1 MQVRSGRW
9 LLVLLLGAGALLA
22 PGPSRARAE
31 DPSFPLTIREHRF
44 EPAELQ
50 VPAGVKVRLIV
61 RNADATV
68 EEFESYSL
76 HREKVV
82 PGGGEITVL
91 IGPLSPG
98 TYDFFGDFNPQT
110 AQGRI
115 VVK

>member
-1 MQVRSGRW
+1 MEMRLTRW
-9 LLVLLLGAGALLA
+9 FLVLLLGAIALLA
-22 PGPSRARAE
+22 TGPSRARAE
-31 DPSFPLTIREHRF
+31 DPSFPLTIRGHRF
-44 EPAELQ
+44 EPTELQ
-50 VPAGVKVRLIV
+50 VPAGVKLRLVV

-76 HREKVV
+76 HREKIV

-91 IGPLSPG
+91 IGPLTPG

-115 VVK
+115 IAK

>member
-1 MQVRSGRW
+1 MRLGQRI
-9 LLVLLLGAGALLA
+9 LVLLLGAASLLA
-22 PGPSRARAE
+22 PGSSRARAE
-31 DPSFPLTIREHRF
+31 DPSFPVTIRGHRF
-44 EPAELQ
+44 EPSELQ
-50 VPAGVKVRLIV
+50 VPAGVKLRLIV

-76 HREKVV
+76 HREKIV
-82 PGGGEITVL
+82 PGGGEITLL

-115 VVK
+115 IVK

>member
-1 MQVRSGRW
+1 MMLRRSW
-9 LLVLLLGAGALLA
+9 AFLLLLGMAVIGL

-31 DPSFPLTIREHRF
+31 DPSFPLTIRGHRF
-44 EPAELQ
+44 EPSELH
-50 VPAGVKVRLIV
+50 VPAGVKLRLVV

-76 HREKVV
+76 HREKIV

-91 IGPLSPG
+91 VGPLSPG

-115 VVK
+115 VAK

>member
-1 MQVRSGRW
+1 MRLGRRI
-9 LLVLLLGAGALLA
+9 LLLLLGGALLLA

-31 DPSFPLTIREHRF
+31 DPSFPLTIRGHRF

-61 RNADATV
+61 KNADTTV

-82 PGGGEITVL
+82 PGGGEITVT
-91 IGPLSPG
+91 IGPLTPG